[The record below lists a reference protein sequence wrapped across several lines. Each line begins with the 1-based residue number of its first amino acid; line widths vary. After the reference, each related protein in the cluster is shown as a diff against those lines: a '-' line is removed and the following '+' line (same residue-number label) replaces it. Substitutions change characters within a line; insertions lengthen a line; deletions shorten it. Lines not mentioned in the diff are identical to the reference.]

1 MREYIIKLFLKEG
14 LKLIRRTINKQQS
27 ANRWYDFYHNNQ
39 GPSMRVVEYTP
50 KEGESEGFCAI
61 ELLDKSINYEDV
73 YCIKTSQLDT
83 VLAEL
88 DFQ

>member
-1 MREYIIKLFLKEG
+1 
-14 LKLIRRTINKQQS
+14 
-27 ANRWYDFYHNNQ
+27 
-39 GPSMRVVEYTP
+39 MRVVEYTP
-50 KEGESEGFCAI
+50 KEGESEGFCSI

-73 YCIKTSQLDT
+73 YFIKTSQLDT

>member
-1 MREYIIKLFLKEG
+1 M
-14 LKLIRRTINKQQS
+14 IRRTIYKQQS
-27 ANRWYDFYHNNQ
+27 SNRWYHFYHNNQ

-50 KEGESEGFCAI
+50 KEGESEGFCSI

-73 YCIKTSQLDT
+73 YFIKTSQLDT

-88 DFQ
+88 SS

>member
-1 MREYIIKLFLKEG
+1 M
-14 LKLIRRTINKQQS
+14 IRRTIYKQQS
-27 ANRWYDFYHNNQ
+27 SNRWYHFYHNNQ

-50 KEGESEGFCAI
+50 KEGESEGFCSI

-73 YCIKTSQLDT
+73 YFIKTSQLDT